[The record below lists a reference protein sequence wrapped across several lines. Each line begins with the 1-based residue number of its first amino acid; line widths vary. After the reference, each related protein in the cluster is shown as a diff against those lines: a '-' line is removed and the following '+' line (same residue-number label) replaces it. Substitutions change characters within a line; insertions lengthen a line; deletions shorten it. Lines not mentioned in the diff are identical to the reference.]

1 MEMLVGLKKTNNL
14 SKFSNEYLKQ
24 NNTLIKRE
32 NNEERNF
39 NSEDYEKKVPLSSNS
54 RKAILEDDN
63 IFNKVKESNINSI
76 LEKISLLS
84 KELINRKLEI
94 EKVNKENLNLT
105 KENLLLRESIQD
117 LTNQKHQ
124 IMKEV

>member
-1 MEMLVGLKKTNNL
+1 MEILVGLKKTNNL